1 MNVNWINKIKTR
13 LPALQRK
20 SSEQHQYTGSL
31 TQKTL
36 IKTALSI
43 GAVIIASTGV
53 GYFQLISRITAQTLT
68 QVEKYALSRAEREK
82 AIFTLAEDNHV
93 ILKQVLLEAIQEKGK
108 QDPQAQFEQLF
119 VRMPDGTIRNRLE
132 NFDPQKTP
140 GVFLGS
146 NVKIDPDMRRRVMTY
161 FDLLSAYGPAWR
173 NRFVNTYMQIP
184 ENGIAIYMPS
194 YAWTQNAPSDKSFRV
209 TDDESFYITDKVHNP
224 ERKTTWTGIYY
235 DQVAKHWMASC
246 VTPID
251 LNGRHIA
258 TIGHDILIDELR
270 ERAIRDALKGT
281 YNIIFREDGRLIAHP
296 DFMQEIQDGEG
307 RFNISHSG
315 NANLRRIF
323 ALVKQRQTNQ
333 VIIDNNK
340 DRQYLAVT
348 NIKGPNWYLVT
359 VYPKSLLQQQA
370 FSSARL
376 ILFLGLISLAIEI
389 IIIFLILR
397 RQISEPL
404 INMMKATESITAGE
418 LNVELDVSRQDEL
431 GHLAF
436 LFNKM
441 AQQLRES
448 FCKLA
453 KTNEELELRV
463 EERTAELKEAKET
476 ADAANRAKSEF
487 LANMSHELR
496 TPLNA
501 IIGYSEMLQEEAQD
515 LEQEEFIPDLRKI
528 HNAGK
533 HLLSLINDIL
543 DLSKIEAGRMELYQ
557 ETFEVNTLVNE
568 VINTIAPLAEKNHN
582 TLIVNCPEQAGTMYA
597 DLTKVRQSLFNLLSN
612 ACKFTEKGKIVLTV
626 NRYTKDDQGWIR
638 FQVKDTGIGLTLEQ
652 QQKIFQAFTQADAST
667 TRKYG
672 GTGLGLAITKRFCQ
686 LMEGDI
692 SVSSTP
698 GEGSTFVIEL
708 PTKTCELS
716 HNVETE
722 KIAIAES
729 SSCQLTT
736 ILVIDDDQTVKDLIQ
751 RYLNK
756 EGFQT
761 IAASN
766 GAVGLSLAKEIR
778 PDAIILDVMMP
789 GMDGWTVLASLK
801 ADPEVANIP
810 VIMTTIVDDKNLG
823 YALGASDY
831 LLKPIDR
838 DRLMAMLQKYHAAQS
853 FNAVMMVEDN
863 KVTSQMIGRQLEK
876 EGWQVLQ
883 AENGRKALELL
894 QVNNPGLIITDLMMP
909 EMDGFEFI
917 HILRQ
922 TPQWASI
929 PVIVITAK
937 ELTEEEENHLR
948 QHVYK
953 VFEKGSYDR
962 QALLKEVHYL
972 LSQAVNLQKTLTL
985 KA

>member
-1 MNVNWINKIKTR
+1 MNANRINKVKTPVCASGR
-13 LPALQRK
+13 D
-20 SSEQHQYTGSL
+20 SSHQSKYTGSL
-31 TQKTL
+31 TRKTL

-43 GAVIIASTGV
+43 GAVIVASTGV

-68 QVEKYALSRAEREK
+68 QIEKYALSRAQREE
-82 AIFTLAEDNHV
+82 AIFSLAEDNHV
-93 ILKQVLLEAIQEKGK
+93 ILKQALLETFQEKT
-108 QDPQAQFEQLF
+108 QDPQSKFEQLF
-119 VRMPDGTIRNRLE
+119 IKMPDGTTRNRPE
-132 NFDPQKTP
+132 NFELQKIP

-146 NVKIDPDMRRRVMTY
+146 NVHIDADIRRRVVAY
-161 FDLLSAYGPAWR
+161 FELLSAYGPAWR

-194 YAWTQNAPSDKSFRV
+194 YAWTQSAPSDKSFRV
-209 TDDESFYITDKVHNP
+209 TDDESFYITNKIQNP
-224 ERKTTWTGIYY
+224 ERQTVWSGIYY
-235 DQVAKHWMASC
+235 DKVAKRWMASC
-246 VTPID
+246 VTPVDI
-251 LNGRHIA
+251 NGKHIA

-270 ERAIRDALKGT
+270 DRAIQDALKGT

-307 RFNISHSG
+307 KFNISHSG
-315 NANLRRIF
+315 NTNLHNIF
-323 ALVKQRQTNQ
+323 KLVKHKQANQ
-333 VIIDNNK
+333 VIVDDYRDN
-340 DRQYLAVT
+340 QYLAVT
-348 NIKGPNWYLVT
+348 KIDGPNWYLVT

-389 IIIFLILR
+389 AIIFLILR

-404 INMMKATESITAGE
+404 THMMEATETITAGE

-431 GHLAF
+431 GHLAY

-448 FCKLA
+448 FQKLA

-476 ADAANRAKSEF
+476 ADAANRSKSEF

-557 ETFEVNTLVNE
+557 ETFEITTLVNE

-582 TLIVNCPEQAGTMYA
+582 ALIVNCPECAGTMYA

-626 NRYTKDDQGWIR
+626 NRYTKDNQGWIR

-698 GEGSTFVIEL
+698 SEGSTFIIEL
-708 PTKTCELS
+708 PTKIPES
-716 HNVETE
+716 FSDAATE

-736 ILVIDDDQTVKDLIQ
+736 ILVIDDDQTIKDLIQ

-761 IAASN
+761 IAASS
-766 GAVGLSLAKEIR
+766 GATGLSLAKEIR

-801 ADPEVANIP
+801 ADPQVANIP

-823 YALGASDY
+823 YSLGASDY
-831 LLKPIDR
+831 LLKPVDR
-838 DRLMAMLQKYHAAQS
+838 ERLMAMLHKYHAAQS
-853 FNAVMMVEDN
+853 FKAVMMVEDN

-876 EGWQVLQ
+876 EGWQVIQ

-894 QVNNPGLIITDLMMP
+894 QVNTPGLIITDLMMP

-937 ELTEEEENHLR
+937 EVTEEQQRLQ

-972 LSQAVNLQKTLTL
+972 LSQAVNLQKTLITTQS
-985 KA
+985 